1 MNLPRIYE
9 RVYCEPLCV
18 LPARFQAIHAVL
30 FPHLA
35 GGRPLPITATAEEAP
50 RAEPRAAGLTNS
62 RGQRFQRIFA
72 GERGR
77 LYNLAGDAA
86 VIPVYGVLAKNISAF
101 EESCGG
107 GTDINPIGAALAQ
120 AVAAK
125 EIKTIVFDFSSP
137 GGAVT
142 GIRELGAS
150 IAAAAQVKPTYAF
163 SDSQMCSA
171 AYWLGSQCAEIYV
184 SPSATIGSIG
194 VYLAWLDETV
204 ALQLAGLRLE
214 YFGAGEHKAAGLPG
228 KPLTPA
234 QRDLLQARVDDIYK
248 TFTAAVS
255 AKRPEVSRAT
265 MQGQVFT
272 GEKAL
277 AAGLVDG
284 LVNDFREFADL
295 LGFDN

>member
-9 RVYCEPLCV
+9 RVYCEPVCI
-18 LPARFQAIHAVL
+18 LPARFQAIHTVL
-30 FPHLA
+30 LPHLS
-35 GGRPLPITATAEEAP
+35 GSRPLPLAGAAEEP
-50 RAEPRAAGLTNS
+50 RAEIRAAGLTNS
-62 RGQRFQRIFA
+62 RGQRFQRIAA

-77 LYNLAGDAA
+77 LFNLAGSAA

-107 GTDINPIGAALAQ
+107 GTDINPIAAALEQ

-125 EIKTIVFDFSSP
+125 EVKTIVFDFSSP

-142 GIRELGAS
+142 GIAEIGVA

-184 SPSATIGSIG
+184 APSAIIGSIG

-204 ALQLAGLRLE
+204 ALQLQGLRLE

-228 KPLTPA
+228 KPLTNA
-234 QRDLLQARVDDIYK
+234 QRGLLQARVDEIYK
-248 TFTAAVS
+248 DFTGAVS
-255 AKRPEVSRAT
+255 AKRPEISPAT
-265 MQGQVFT
+265 MQGQVFS
-272 GEKAL
+272 GKKAL

-284 LVNDFREFADL
+284 LVNDFREFAEL
-295 LGFDN
+295 LGFDK